1 MNWNNHKAI
10 FLQIADQI
18 IEDVLKGKSK
28 PGDRALSVREL
39 AAQIQVNPNTVVR
52 SYGLLEQEGVLH
64 NQRGIGYYIAE
75 HAFEKARKRKK
86 EEFIEEVLPEVYKT
100 MQLLE
105 ISIEEFNALYH
116 QNQNSLS

>member
-1 MNWNNHKAI
+1 MTFIAKICDFGLAKYDAD
-10 FLQIADQI
+10 LSQTTIADATG
-18 IEDVLKGKSK
+18 KG
-28 PGDRALSVREL
+28 
-39 AAQIQVNPNTVVR
+39 T
-52 SYGLLEQEGVLH
+52 LECM
-64 NQRGIGYYIAE
+64 
-75 HAFEKARKRKK
+75 RKRKK